1 MKQNLECTTEINEF
15 KMLMAPTGT
24 MEVKGT
30 DKLKK
35 MATSLKQKNEILTVE
50 NRVIGRIL

>member
-1 MKQNLECTTEINEF
+1 
-15 KMLMAPTGT
+15 

-35 MATSLKQKNEILTVE
+35 MATSLKQKNEILTDE
-50 NRVIGRIL
+50 NRELGRIL

>member
-1 MKQNLECTTEINEF
+1 MKQNLECTTELNEF

-35 MATSLKQKNEILTVE
+35 MATSLKQKNEILTDE
-50 NRVIGRIL
+50 NRELGRIL